1 MTAHQTTA
9 HQTTA
14 HATAGHATAAYRR
27 TGARDAGAARGRKA
41 LTGLLAATLL
51 VVPACGRGTGG
62 AAEKP
67 KDVNTAATVT
77 GSLAVWAMGS
87 EGEAL
92 TAFAKR
98 FEQANPGVKVTVTPI
113 GWDVAHDK
121 ITASI
126 AGRATPDVSMIGST
140 WMGELAKTGAVD
152 PTPANLIDKSAFFP
166 SAWETVE
173 VNGTAWGVP
182 WYVETRVMYYRK
194 DLAAKAGLTP
204 PATWE
209 ETKAFAKGLQRAGA
223 TQGVNL
229 NYTVGSWQEIL
240 PLVWQQGGSIIGAD
254 GRWTFDTPEMV
265 KALTQQQSYFK
276 EGLASSKVDPA
287 SFPASFFKGKVGA
300 YFSGP
305 WMIAAMEKDGGP
317 GFAGKFD
324 VAPYPK
330 GGAGGTS
337 FIGGSD
343 LVVFKESKNRDAAWR
358 FVQWLSEPATQ
369 AAWFETVKDLPSV
382 QAAWQRP
389 ELTADERVAVF
400 GEQLKDAKTP
410 PPFPTWDQISKVI
423 DQQVE
428 KVVLGRSTPRDAAK
442 AVQARADAV
451 GTGL

>member
-1 MTAHQTTA
+1 MTAYRTTA
-9 HQTTA
+9 HGTRETYTTTA
-14 HATAGHATAAYRR
+14 
-27 TGARDAGAARGRKA
+27 RGTRA
-41 LTGLLAATLL
+41 LAGLLAAALL
-51 VVPACGRGTGG
+51 VVPGCGRGTGG

-67 KDVNTAATVT
+67 KDVNTTAPVT
-77 GSLAVWAMGS
+77 GTLSVWAMGS

-92 TAFAKR
+92 AAFAKR
-98 FEQANPGVKVTVTPI
+98 FEAANPGVKVTVTPI

-152 PTPANLIDKSAFFP
+152 PTPGNLIDESAFFP
-166 SAWETVE
+166 SAWDTVE

-204 PATWE
+204 PATWQ
-209 ETKAFAKGLQRAGA
+209 ETKAFAKGLQKAGA

-240 PLVWQQGGSIIGAD
+240 PLVWQQGGSISGSD
-254 GRWTFDTPEMV
+254 GKWTFDTPEMV
-265 KALTQQQSYFK
+265 NALTQQQSYFK
-276 EGLASSKVDPA
+276 EGLASNKVDPA

-317 GFAGKFD
+317 GFAEKFD

-330 GGAGGTS
+330 GSAGGTS

-343 LVVFKESKNRDAAWR
+343 LVVFKDAKNRDAAWK
-358 FVQWLSEPATQ
+358 FVQWLTDPATQ
-369 AAWFETVKDLPSV
+369 AAWFEAVKDLPAV

-389 ELTADERVAVF
+389 ELTADKRVAVF
-400 GEQLKDAKTP
+400 GEQLKDAKSP
-410 PPFPTWDQISKVI
+410 PPFPSWDQISKVI
-423 DQQVE
+423 DQEVE
-428 KVVLGRSTPRDAAK
+428 KVVLGRSTPQEAAK
-442 AVQARADAV
+442 AVQAQADAV